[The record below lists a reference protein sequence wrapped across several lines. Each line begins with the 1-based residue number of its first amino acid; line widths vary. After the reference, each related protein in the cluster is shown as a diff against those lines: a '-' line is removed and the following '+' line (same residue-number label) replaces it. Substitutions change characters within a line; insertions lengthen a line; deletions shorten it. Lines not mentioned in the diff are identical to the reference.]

1 MVGGNRA
8 ATTSVQRPVVGRPRS
23 DDALVARARVG
34 DQAAYAEL
42 VRAHQE
48 IAFRTAMLITRNAA
62 EAEEA
67 AQDGFV
73 KAWSALE
80 RFRLGQPFRP
90 WLLAIVAN
98 EARNRSRSAARRQ
111 QLALRAGEQ
120 RAEGSG
126 GPTPADALVA
136 HEQRGALLRA
146 LGRLAETDQLVLGCR
161 YLLDMSEAET
171 ASTLRI
177 RRGTVKSR
185 SSRALD
191 RLRRELEVTA

>member
-1 MVGGNRA
+1 M
-8 ATTSVQRPVVGRPRS
+8 GRPRS

-62 EAEEA
+62 EAEDA

>member
-1 MVGGNRA
+1 
-8 ATTSVQRPVVGRPRS
+8 VVGRPRS
-23 DDALVARARVG
+23 DDVLVARARAG
-34 DQAAYAEL
+34 DPAAYAEL

-73 KAWSALE
+73 KAWTALE
-80 RFRLGQPFRP
+80 RFSLGRPFRP

-98 EARNRSRSAARRQ
+98 EARNRSRCAARRQ
-111 QLALRAGEQ
+111 QLGVRAREQ
-120 RAEGSG
+120 RIEGGAAAPS
-126 GPTPADALVA
+126 PADALVA
-136 HEQRGALLRA
+136 SEERGSVLRA
-146 LGRLAETDQLVLGCR
+146 LGRLAEDDQLVLGCR
-161 YLLDMSEAET
+161 YLLEMTEAET

-185 SSRALD
+185 TSRALD
-191 RLRRELEVTA
+191 RLRRELEVAA

>member
-1 MVGGNRA
+1 M
-8 ATTSVQRPVVGRPRS
+8 GRPPS
-23 DDALVARARVG
+23 DDPVAARARAG
-34 DQAAYAEL
+34 DQAACAEL

-98 EARNRSRSAARRQ
+98 EARNRSRSAVRRQ
-111 QLALRAGEQ
+111 QLSLR
-120 RAEGSG
+120 
-126 GPTPADALVA
+126 V
-136 HEQRGALLRA
+136 
-146 LGRLAETDQLVLGCR
+146 
-161 YLLDMSEAET
+161 
-171 ASTLRI
+171 
-177 RRGTVKSR
+177 
-185 SSRALD
+185 
-191 RLRRELEVTA
+191 